1 MLPSFR
7 VLTQEHIPT
16 HSLSVVHC
24 ALCRFFPGRCPLHW
38 LMRPCTVLEDVL
50 RFRPRHEREDLRK
63 GGKKNKFPFAL
74 FTVCSVTAG
83 SKGTVL
89 LHCDPRS
96 GTLHKTC
103 GIIFIDVCVCLI
115 LAWWRHNVS
124 MQLKPHSFSFAEQR
138 TQSWWTG
145 WLAGQLVI

>member
-1 MLPSFR
+1 
-7 VLTQEHIPT
+7 
-16 HSLSVVHC
+16 
-24 ALCRFFPGRCPLHW
+24 
-38 LMRPCTVLEDVL
+38 MRPCTVLEDVL

-103 GIIFIDVCVCLI
+103 GIIFIDVCVC
-115 LAWWRHNVS
+115 VC
-124 MQLKPHSFSFAEQR
+124 
-138 TQSWWTG
+138 
-145 WLAGQLVI
+145 V